1 MTLTSELDL
10 DIFTPDLHAEIQACM
25 SIRLARMVRQT
36 DGHTHT
42 HTDTQT
48 DNAKTITPSAD
59 AGCKYNLY
67 SYLVTMHV
75 SHILDF
81 WSEVYVSVCLWGRE
95 DGKRGRGREEGGE
108 GREEEKVSVP
118 RYHACFPHI

>member
-10 DIFTPDLHAEIQACM
+10 DIFTPNLHDEIQACM
-25 SIRLARMVRQT
+25 SVRLARMVRQT

-59 AGCKYNLY
+59 AGCKKQQQI
-67 SYLVTMHV
+67 SG
-75 SHILDF
+75 
-81 WSEVYVSVCLWGRE
+81 VYFSFFSFIGQPDHDPNTHHCLCGA
-95 DGKRGRGREEGGE
+95 DG
-108 GREEEKVSVP
+108 
-118 RYHACFPHI
+118 